1 MTATELKDSVIHD
14 TNPDS
19 TKKKK
24 PKVLAFIEE
33 KETKNSKVDRP
44 TDCTLFILFVDPE
57 AE

>member
-1 MTATELKDSVIHD
+1 MTATELKDSVILD
-14 TNPDS
+14 KNPDS

-33 KETKNSKVDRP
+33 TNNSEIDRP
-44 TDCTLFILFVDPE
+44 TDYTLFILFVDPE